1 MEVAAYY
8 VVCEALTN
16 IAKHAYAST
25 VRVAA
30 AVRDDVLELSIRD
43 DGRGGADARRGSG
56 LIGLADRVD
65 ALEGTIEVASP
76 IGEGTTLRITLPIEV
91 G

>member
-1 MEVAAYY
+1 MQVA
-8 VVCEALTN
+8 V
-16 IAKHAYAST
+16 
-25 VRVAA
+25 

-43 DGRGGADARRGSG
+43 DGRGGADTRRGFG

-65 ALEGTIEVASP
+65 AIQGTIKVASP
-76 IGEGTTLRITLPIEV
+76 IGEGTTLRVILPIEV